1 MAVACIY
8 SSSNTRFAPLA
19 VLLALVAAPA
29 TAEMAAPRY
38 KADVPQSITTPDRVE
53 TRLLGQL
60 DFTDGMPSAETAR
73 KTQDFMVVA
82 RAAEAFLSG
91 MPAASLY
98 AFTAGLRQAGLQPGD
113 LGLAETLLDA
123 KSLLL
128 TANTTTVYGMI
139 EIDVS
144 GGPQV
149 LVIPP
154 RVLGPMQDAM
164 FRYISAVGFTGPD
177 QGRGGRYL
185 IARNDWK
192 GEIPPVGK

>member
-19 VLLALVAAPA
+19 VLLALVAPPA

-98 AFTAGLRQAGLQPGD
+98 AFTAGLRQAGRREGLCCPRASDRAGRTD
-113 LGLAETLLDA
+113 HGCLDHSRIASLGCRGRTR
-123 KSLLL
+123 
-128 TANTTTVYGMI
+128 G
-139 EIDVS
+139 
-144 GGPQV
+144 
-149 LVIPP
+149 
-154 RVLGPMQDAM
+154 
-164 FRYISAVGFTGPD
+164 FRLSSNYP
-177 QGRGGRYL
+177 
-185 IARNDWK
+185 
-192 GEIPPVGK
+192 